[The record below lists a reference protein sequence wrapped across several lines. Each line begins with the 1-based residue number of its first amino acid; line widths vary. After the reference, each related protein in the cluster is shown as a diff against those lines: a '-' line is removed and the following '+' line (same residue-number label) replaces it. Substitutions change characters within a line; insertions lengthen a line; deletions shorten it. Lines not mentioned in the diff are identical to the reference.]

1 MIKRMLDIVVAITLL
16 IVLFPI
22 GAIITCLIKWQL
34 GNPIFF
40 VQKRPGLKGEPFYLY
55 KFRTMSHITDADG
68 ELLEDAKRLTT
79 FGRLLRNTSL
89 DELPQLWNVVRGE
102 LSIVGPR
109 PLLMEYLPLYSTEQ
123 MRRHDVKPGITG
135 WAQVN
140 GRNQLTWEEKFDFDL
155 WYVDHASFWLDLKII
170 GMTLLKVIKRD
181 GINQSSN
188 LPMERFQGMK
198 SSSGDVG

>member
-123 MRRHDVKPGITG
+123 MR
-135 WAQVN
+135 
-140 GRNQLTWEEKFDFDL
+140 
-155 WYVDHASFWLDLKII
+155 S
-170 GMTLLKVIKRD
+170 M
-181 GINQSSN
+181 
-188 LPMERFQGMK
+188 M
-198 SSSGDVG
+198 